1 MSTSLMTSIVMKS
14 NVTLVDVVSTRM
26 MGQFGFLAK
35 VFKVFSDNKIS
46 VDVVAT
52 SEVSISLT
60 LDPAKC
66 VLRPGGAG
74 LLLGRRAC
82 CDAAPS
88 LTPLS
93 VLCPCCRRIWER
105 DLIAEE
111 LEGLMQ
117 DFEGVAKA
125 HYRRGMAIISLICNV
140 QRTSQILE
148 RTFRVLN
155 RENIRVQMMSQGA
168 SKTNIALIVEDS
180 EAKHALRVLHDEFF
194 GSGSS

>member
-1 MSTSLMTSIVMKS
+1 LW
-14 NVTLVDVVSTRM
+14 
-26 MGQFGFLAK
+26 
-35 VFKVFSDNKIS
+35 
-46 VDVVAT
+46 
-52 SEVSISLT
+52 
-60 LDPAKC
+60 
-66 VLRPGGAG
+66 
-74 LLLGRRAC
+74 C
-82 CDAAPS
+82 C
-88 LTPLS
+88 
-93 VLCPCCRRIWER
+93 RIWER

-140 QRTSQILE
+140 QRTSEILE

-180 EAKHALRVLHDEFF
+180 EAKHALRVLHAEFF
-194 GSGSS
+194 GAEPQR